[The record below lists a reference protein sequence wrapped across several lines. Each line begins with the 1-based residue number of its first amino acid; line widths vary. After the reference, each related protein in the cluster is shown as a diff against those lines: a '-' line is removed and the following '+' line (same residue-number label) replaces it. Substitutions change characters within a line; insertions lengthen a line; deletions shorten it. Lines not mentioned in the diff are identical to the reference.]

1 MVTSNTPQWL
11 RDAVFYQIFPDR
23 FAKSEKV
30 KKPANMQEWN
40 TPPTH
45 HGFKGGDL
53 VGVIEKLDYLQEL
66 GITAIYFNPIFAS
79 ASNHRYHTFDYYQID
94 PLLGTEE
101 DFDNLVNELHKRD
114 MKIVL
119 DGVFNHA
126 SRGFFQFNHI
136 LECGEESPYFDW
148 FVVKGFPLNAY
159 QGEPN
164 YQCWYDL
171 PALPEFNTDNP
182 EVREY
187 LFDIAKYWI
196 DKGIDG
202 WRLDVAFCIDD
213 DAFWQEFRS
222 VVKNANPDA
231 YITGEIM
238 WDASRWLQGDQFDA
252 VMNYLLTFSLW
263 GFIGGKDFDKETLG
277 SWVDDFKTGF
287 YEFSLDKFA
296 TNSEK
301 LMEMYPLPNVMAQL
315 NLIDSHDTPRFLEL
329 VDGRKDLL
337 YLAYFFIFTYP
348 GAPCIY
354 YGDEIGMR
362 GAGDPDCRRAFPWN
376 EKEWDKDL
384 LEKFKELISLRK
396 AHSAFRS
403 EFYKVLY
410 AKNDLII
417 YQRKDENENLIAIL
431 NRAEISQS
439 IQFDLEDKIDSV
451 EILFGNEVEISKTNT
466 EIKIDSIPAL
476 SALVV
481 KI

>member
-101 DFDNLVNELHKRD
+101 DFDNLVSELHKRD

-384 LEKFKELISLRK
+384 LDKFKELISLRK

-410 AKNDLII
+410 AKNDLIV
-417 YQRKDENENLIAIL
+417 YQRKDENENLIAII
-431 NRAEISQS
+431 NRAEVSQS

-451 EILFGNEVEISKTNT
+451 EILFGNEVEISKTNS
-466 EIKIDSIPAL
+466 EIKIKSIPAL
-476 SALVV
+476 SALVL

>member
-1 MVTSNTPQWL
+1 MVTANTPQWL

-23 FAKSEKV
+23 FAKSSKV
-30 KKPANMQEWN
+30 KKPANIQEWN

-159 QGEPN
+159 EGEPN

-263 GFIGGKDFDKETLG
+263 GFIGGNDFDKETLG

-362 GAGDPDCRRAFPWN
+362 GAGDPDCRRTFPWN

-396 AHSAFRS
+396 AHSALRS

-410 AKNDLII
+410 AKNDLIV
-417 YQRKDENENLIAIL
+417 YQRKDETENLIAIL
-431 NRAEISQS
+431 NRAEVSQS
-439 IQFDLEDKIDSV
+439 IEFDLEDEINSV
-451 EILFGNEVEISKTNT
+451 EILLGNEVKISKTNT
-466 EIKIDSIPAL
+466 KIKINSIPAL
-476 SALVV
+476 SAIVV

>member
-1 MVTSNTPQWL
+1 MVTANTPQWL

-23 FAKSEKV
+23 FAKSSKV
-30 KKPANMQEWN
+30 KKPANIQEWN

-159 QGEPN
+159 EGEPN

-296 TNSEK
+296 LNSQK

-362 GAGDPDCRRAFPWN
+362 GAGDPDCRRPFPWN

-396 AHSAFRS
+396 AHSGLRS

-410 AKNDLII
+410 AKNDLIV
-417 YQRKDENENLIAIL
+417 YQRKDETENLIAIL
-431 NRAEISQS
+431 NRAEVSQS
-439 IQFDLEDKIDSV
+439 IEFDLEDEIDSV
-451 EILFGNEVEISKTNT
+451 EFIFGNEVKISKTNT
-466 EIKIDSIPAL
+466 KIKINSIPAL
-476 SALVV
+476 SAIVV